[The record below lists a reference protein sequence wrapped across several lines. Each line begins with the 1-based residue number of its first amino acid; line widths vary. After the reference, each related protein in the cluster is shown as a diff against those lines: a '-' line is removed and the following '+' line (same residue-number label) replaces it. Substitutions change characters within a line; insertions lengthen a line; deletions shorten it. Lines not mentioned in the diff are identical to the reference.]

1 MRRSQSKDT
10 DEDKPPKKRARCKHC
25 TKWGHEEDQCGTKNP
40 ELCPG
45 KMRQKEDQKHESHV
59 VLAITDFQRLIAKQT
74 KKAKEKNS
82 TSSKEMETSWL
93 AFNTE
98 EDE

>member
-1 MRRSQSKDT
+1 M
-10 DEDKPPKKRARCKHC
+10 
-25 TKWGHEEDQCGTKNP
+25 TKNP

-45 KMRQKEDQKHESHV
+45 KMRQKEDQKQESHV
-59 VLAITDFQRLIAKQT
+59 VLVITDFQRLVAKQA

-82 TSSKEMETSWL
+82 TSGKEMENFL
-93 AFNTE
+93 ASLNME